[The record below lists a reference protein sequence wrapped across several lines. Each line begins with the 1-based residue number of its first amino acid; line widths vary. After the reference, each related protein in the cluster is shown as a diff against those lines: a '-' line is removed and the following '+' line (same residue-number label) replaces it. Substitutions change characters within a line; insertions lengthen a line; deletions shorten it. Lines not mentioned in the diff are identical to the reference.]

1 MQNDTDERGETQYIL
16 HLPIVSNKCGRGIP
30 AAMSDV
36 TKQKRKPPWRTEEM
50 DKEEIGKKID
60 EVLQLEKWRSF
71 VNGKVTG
78 GLAVLEVLG
87 IEKEK
92 RIEVLAKALGL
103 CLFLIHN

>member
-1 MQNDTDERGETQYIL
+1 
-16 HLPIVSNKCGRGIP
+16 
-30 AAMSDV
+30 
-36 TKQKRKPPWRTEEM
+36 M

-92 RIEVLAKALGL
+92 RIEVLAKGSWVMHGNSNRI
-103 CLFLIHN
+103 CQWFL

>member
-1 MQNDTDERGETQYIL
+1 
-16 HLPIVSNKCGRGIP
+16 
-30 AAMSDV
+30 
-36 TKQKRKPPWRTEEM
+36 M
-50 DKEEIGKKID
+50 DKEETGKKID

-92 RIEVLAKALGL
+92 RIEGLAKALGL
-103 CLFLIHN
+103 CTATATEFVNSFYEENYQE

>member
-1 MQNDTDERGETQYIL
+1 
-16 HLPIVSNKCGRGIP
+16 
-30 AAMSDV
+30 
-36 TKQKRKPPWRTEEM
+36 M
-50 DKEEIGKKID
+50 DKEETGKKID

-103 CLFLIHN
+103 CTATATEFVNSFYEENYQE

>member
-1 MQNDTDERGETQYIL
+1 
-16 HLPIVSNKCGRGIP
+16 
-30 AAMSDV
+30 
-36 TKQKRKPPWRTEEM
+36 M

-92 RIEVLAKALGL
+92 RIEVLAKVLGL
-103 CLFLIHN
+103 CTATATEYVNDFYEENYQE

>member
-1 MQNDTDERGETQYIL
+1 
-16 HLPIVSNKCGRGIP
+16 
-30 AAMSDV
+30 
-36 TKQKRKPPWRTEEM
+36 M

-103 CLFLIHN
+103 CTATATEYVNGFYLNLWKVLQGAGASSHGGGD